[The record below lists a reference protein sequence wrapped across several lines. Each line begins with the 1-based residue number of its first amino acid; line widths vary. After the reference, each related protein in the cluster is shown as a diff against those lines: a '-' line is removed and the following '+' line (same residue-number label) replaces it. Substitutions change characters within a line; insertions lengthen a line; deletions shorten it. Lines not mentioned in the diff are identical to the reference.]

1 MSIKQSCSNCPLA
14 ANMIKIRENLK
25 GILSRSF
32 SFCVA
37 TQKLEKHH
45 ERVEFFK
52 LPSGGQY
59 DQKNRE
65 SNKNPFRE
73 NLIRILEERK
83 NLIRILEERKYLI
96 RILEERIPY
105 KFSPDLFLGV
115 PWHNSLRNTATK

>member
-1 MSIKQSCSNCPLA
+1 
-14 ANMIKIRENLK
+14 MIKIRENLK
-25 GILSRSF
+25 GILSRSS

-37 TQKLEKHH
+37 TQKLENHH

-73 NLIRILEERK
+73 NLIRILGERK
-83 NLIRILEERKYLI
+83 NLIRILEER
-96 RILEERIPY
+96 IP
-105 KFSPDLFLGV
+105 
-115 PWHNSLRNTATK
+115 